1 MKITYL
7 LHLSIPKNLKTQSLK
22 ISLKKSQNL
31 YQNLPLSPP
40 LHTSPQY
47 SASKKPYFPISDSK
61 TETTKNQP
69 YNTPHIHR
77 NTPKTKPNHYLTT
90 IFQPLNKTLIKP

>member
-1 MKITYL
+1 MDITYL
-7 LHLSIPKNLKTQSLK
+7 LNLSIPKNLKTQSLK

-47 SASKKPYFPISDSK
+47 SASKKPHFPISDSK
-61 TETTKNQP
+61 TETTKPKP
-69 YNTPHIHR
+69 YNTPNIRTNIHTHK
-77 NTPKTKPNHYLTT
+77 TPIPILQT
-90 IFQPLNKTLIKP
+90 